1 MKLENQSDFYLLYK
15 PNSWT
20 SQDLCTF
27 FKKKYKFKK
36 IGHSGTLDPSAEGL
50 MLIATNKYTKLFDYI
65 DNTHRHMNL
74 KLYLVLNQLPMIL
87 IRSW

>member
-27 FKKKYKFKK
+27 FKKKYNFKK
-36 IGHSGTLDPSAEGL
+36 VGHSGTLDPSAEGL
-50 MLIATNKYTKLFDYI
+50 MLVATNKYTKLFDYI
-65 DNTHRHMNL
+65 DNTHL
-74 KLYLVLNQLPMIL
+74 LQLVMLLSVFFLQKIVIVKN
-87 IRSW
+87 

>member
-1 MKLENQSDFYLLYK
+1 MSLQVVFLVTNHLNLFLKKLNMKLENQSDFYLLYK

-27 FKKKYKFKK
+27 FKKKYNFMKV
-36 IGHSGTLDPSAEGL
+36 GHSGTLDPSAEGL

-65 DNTHRHMNL
+65 
-74 KLYLVLNQLPMIL
+74 
-87 IRSW
+87 